1 MHIKAD
7 LHTHTVFSDGALK
20 TKELLDLAKK
30 KDIKIISITDHDTID
45 GIDEAIQYG
54 NKIGI
59 EVIPGLEISID
70 VEGKE
75 VHLLGYFVDH
85 KNIELNKH
93 LTLFKNK
100 RLERAKKILKKLE
113 DLGIKIEINQVKK
126 IANNSPIC
134 RPHIAKAMVIN
145 NVVKSFNMAFLKYI
159 GDFAPAFEKKYNVS
173 AKSAIKIINNSGGLA
188 FIAHPGKMKES
199 ILMNIIN
206 QGIDGIEVIHCSHKK
221 YQQKFYRGIVNQ
233 YCLLESGGSDF
244 HGGLR
249 NDDNNF
255 GKYYTTSTIVN
266 NIKKMVQIKQPS

>member
-145 NVVKSFNMAFLKYI
+145 NVVKSFNMAFFKYI